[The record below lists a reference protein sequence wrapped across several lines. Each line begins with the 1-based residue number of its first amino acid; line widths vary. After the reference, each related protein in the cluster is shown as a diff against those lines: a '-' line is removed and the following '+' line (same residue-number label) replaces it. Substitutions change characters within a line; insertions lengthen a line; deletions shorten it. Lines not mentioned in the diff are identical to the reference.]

1 MAKEPRKQ
9 VAYNEPRGAYL
20 RVDYK
25 LPIGTTAAQK
35 RAFAFKLAEAVLAI
49 TNDEG
54 TNHD

>member
-25 LPIGTTAAQK
+25 LPIGTFQSRRPGFGDCDFRIMVALVGA
-35 RAFAFKLAEAVLAI
+35 LDVSVP
-49 TNDEG
+49 
-54 TNHD
+54 